1 MQRDNQCNGLKVGI
15 GVACLKNNKETRVV
29 RVERENSKNEGGVC

>member
-15 GVACLKNNKETRVV
+15 CVACLRNHKETSVV
-29 RVERENSKNEGGVC
+29 RVELENSKNEGGVC